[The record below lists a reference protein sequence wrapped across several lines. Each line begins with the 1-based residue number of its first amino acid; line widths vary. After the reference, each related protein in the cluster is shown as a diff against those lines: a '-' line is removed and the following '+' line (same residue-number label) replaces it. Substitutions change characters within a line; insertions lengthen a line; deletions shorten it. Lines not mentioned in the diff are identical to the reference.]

1 MARKISRNELV
12 LLLGELHKGE
22 PLTDSQLEEMV
33 MELEFLVSNDEAIEL
48 LQNEYLS
55 PEEIAD
61 QLVGYS
67 DRDI

>member
-1 MARKISRNELV
+1 MARKISRNELI
-12 LLLGELHKGE
+12 LLVEELHQGD
-22 PLTDSQLEEMV
+22 PLSDSQLEHLV

-48 LQNEYLS
+48 LQNQHLS
-55 PEEIAD
+55 AEEIAD